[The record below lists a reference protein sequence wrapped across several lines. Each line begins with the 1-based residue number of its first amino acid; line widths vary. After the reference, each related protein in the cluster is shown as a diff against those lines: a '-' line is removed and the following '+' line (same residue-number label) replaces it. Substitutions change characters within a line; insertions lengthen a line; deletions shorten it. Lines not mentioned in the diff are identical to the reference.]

1 MAVVVSVSV
10 PDDLKKK
17 WDRSNLKISPSQIFQ
32 IALETQLD
40 GKNKHLQHWSSR
52 ALSAE
57 KKLKLLE
64 QVLGAK
70 DIDIKSSL
78 VRQLENPVQ
87 WAKSI
92 LDMKSKGMNHF
103 IEVGPGKVLQGL
115 NRRIDRSI
123 ISQGVD
129 SITKLEQIDV

>member
-52 ALSAE
+52 ALAAE
-57 KKLKLLE
+57 KKLKLI
-64 QVLGAK
+64 QAMVGANDK
-70 DIDIKSSL
+70 EVKKFAWF
-78 VRQLENPVQ
+78 EN
-87 WAKSI
+87 
-92 LDMKSKGMNHF
+92 D
-103 IEVGPGKVLQGL
+103 
-115 NRRIDRSI
+115 D
-123 ISQGVD
+123 
-129 SITKLEQIDV
+129 

>member
-52 ALSAE
+52 ALAAE
-57 KKLKLLE
+57 KKLKLIQACASANDKE
-64 QVLGAK
+64 VKKFAWF
-70 DIDIKSSL
+70 
-78 VRQLENPVQ
+78 EN
-87 WAKSI
+87 
-92 LDMKSKGMNHF
+92 D
-103 IEVGPGKVLQGL
+103 
-115 NRRIDRSI
+115 D
-123 ISQGVD
+123 
-129 SITKLEQIDV
+129 

>member
-57 KKLKLLE
+57 KKLKLIQSMVKADDKE
-64 QVLGAK
+64 VKKFAWF
-70 DIDIKSSL
+70 
-78 VRQLENPVQ
+78 EN
-87 WAKSI
+87 
-92 LDMKSKGMNHF
+92 D
-103 IEVGPGKVLQGL
+103 
-115 NRRIDRSI
+115 D
-123 ISQGVD
+123 
-129 SITKLEQIDV
+129 